1 MFPSL
6 IAKLKHMA
14 LARSWARVIAFLFL
28 LDLTPALSQTTTQ
41 PFFVHLWQMEDGL
54 PQSAIPAILQTSD
67 GFLWICTYAGLVR
80 FDGQH
85 FKVFD
90 EFNTPG
96 LINSRV
102 TCLFEDAD
110 GSLLIGH
117 ETGTLTRFK
126 NGQFEPVEFH
136 ATWRNRTI
144 DDINSDEHGDVWLF
158 NADQQ
163 LARLR
168 DGKILT
174 PIGGG
179 PFAYGRL
186 IKGDNGLLWVM
197 NTGTISMMKNGEL
210 IPVNFDGLTPGT
222 IIQGIAHSRRGGFWI
237 ACEGHIKRWYDHRW
251 VEDLGAA
258 PWGSGTLAA
267 FLEMKDGYLA
277 AATFDQDGQGLYLI
291 SPKGDA
297 TLFNRANK
305 FSSDWI
311 RCLYEDREGNLWAGS
326 GNSGL
331 AMVRHTEI
339 TAVNPPD
346 SWQGRAVL
354 SVCPGRDNSL
364 WVGTEGAGI
373 YRLQAGKWRH
383 YDEEDGLSNM
393 YVWSVLED
401 TFGRLWAGTWGYGL
415 FERENDHFKPLTVTS
430 NFQVT
435 ALLQGHDGC
444 LWVGTGAGLMK
455 LQPDGQA
462 VWSGPN
468 NGSGWSQVKTI
479 LQDGTNQLWFGMA
492 GGGLGCNVN
501 GTFHQ
506 FRKSD
511 GLSSD
516 FINCLYRDADGA
528 LWIGTAGGG
537 LDRFKNGHFASITT
551 QQGLPNNEIC
561 DIENDGHGYFWISTR
576 GGILRVSREALNDC
590 VDGTVADLDCRIYG
604 KYDGMPTIGCS
615 GGFQPASCRT
625 VDGRIWFPTGRG
637 LVIIDPNDVKTN
649 LLAAPVVIEQLSID
663 GIPHD
668 VAYSPAPLRIPPGQH
683 RLEFS
688 FAGLSFV
695 APEKVRY
702 KFKLEG
708 LEQDWVSDENIST
721 ATFNDVPPGKY
732 TFQVTACNN
741 DGIWNDAGAAF
752 AFIVLPHFW
761 QTAWFKMTV
770 WFGGVLIV
778 SCGVWLD
785 TRRRLHRKLEHT
797 AHLHALERERYR
809 IAMDIHDHFG
819 ARLTQMTYL
828 CQIIRRKINEP
839 DLAISSLDNL
849 HSTVRKVTREMDEI
863 VWAVNP
869 KHDTLDSLAIY
880 FGKFAQEFLQS
891 AGVRCRLNFPLMLP
905 AWRLTAET
913 RHNLFLSF
921 QEALNNVVKH
931 AAATQ
936 VDVSLIIE
944 QDSFKLIVQD
954 NGHGFN
960 SQAIALEVSNNSDR
974 LSRGNGLTSMRQ
986 RQVEIGGSFDISS
999 ELGKGTKIVFTIGL
1013 KRSAHK

>member
-6 IAKLKHMA
+6 IAKVKQVA
-14 LARSWARVIAFLFL
+14 LARDWRRVIVFL
-28 LDLTPALSQTTTQ
+28 LLLNFTTAQAQTTTQ

-54 PQSAIPAILQTSD
+54 PQSAIPAILQTRD
-67 GFLWICTYAGLVR
+67 GFLWICTYGGLVR

-90 EFNTPG
+90 EFNAPG

-102 TCLFEDAD
+102 TCLFEDND

-117 ETGTLTRFK
+117 ETGILTRFQ
-126 NGQFEPVEFH
+126 NGKFQQVEIH
-136 ATWRNRTI
+136 AAWRNRTI
-144 DDINSDEHGDVWLF
+144 DDISTDEHGDVWVL

-163 LARLR
+163 LARLK

-174 PIGGG
+174 PAGGG

-197 NTGTISMMKNGEL
+197 NTGKISMMKDGEL
-210 IPVNFDGLTPGT
+210 IPVNFEGITPGM
-222 IIQGIAHSRRGGFWI
+222 IIQGMAHSRRGGFWI
-237 ACEGHIKRWYDHRW
+237 SFGGHIKRWDNNRW
-251 VEDLGAA
+251 VEDLGTA
-258 PWGSGTLAA
+258 PWGSGILAA
-267 FLEMKDGYLA
+267 FLEMRDGYLA
-277 AATFDQDGQGLYLI
+277 AATFDQVDEGLYLL

-305 FSSDWI
+305 LSSDWI

-331 AMVRHTEI
+331 AMIRHTELT
-339 TAVNPPD
+339 TANPPD
-346 SWQGRAVL
+346 NWQGRGVL
-354 SVCPGRDNSL
+354 SVCPGRESSL
-364 WVGTEGAGI
+364 WIGTEGAGI
-373 YRLQAGKWRH
+373 YKLQAGKWQH
-383 YDEEDGLSNM
+383 YDEADGLSNM
-393 YVWSVLED
+393 YVWSILED
-401 TFGRLWAGTWGYGL
+401 ISGKLWAGTWGYGL
-415 FERENDHFKPLTVTS
+415 FEKGDEQFTALTVTS

-435 ALLQGHDGC
+435 ALLQGKSGC
-444 LWVGTGAGLMK
+444 LWVGTGSGLMK
-455 LQPDGQA
+455 LQQDGKL
-462 VWSGPN
+462 VWSTPN

-479 LQDGTNQLWFGMA
+479 LQEDTNQLWFGTA
-492 GGGLGCNVN
+492 GGGLGCFFN
-501 GTFHQ
+501 GDYRQ
-506 FRKSD
+506 FRKEN

-516 FINCLYRDADGA
+516 FINCLYRDSDGI

-537 LDRFKNGHFASITT
+537 LDRLKNGHFASITT

-561 DIENDGHGYFWISTR
+561 DIEDDGNGYFWISTR
-576 GGILRVSREALNDC
+576 GGIVRVNREALDDC
-590 VDGTVADLDCRIYG
+590 VDGKVTYLNCRIYG

-615 GGFQPASCRT
+615 GGFQPAGCRT
-625 VDGRIWFPTGRG
+625 ADGRLWFPTGRG
-637 LVIIDPNDVKTN
+637 LVVIDPYEVKTN
-649 LLAAPVVIEQLSID
+649 LQAPPVVIEQLSVD
-663 GIPHD
+663 GKPYD
-668 VAYSPAPLRIPPGQH
+668 LAYGLAPLKISPGRH

-688 FAGLSFV
+688 FAGLSFA
-695 APEKVRY
+695 APEKVRF

-708 LEQDWVSDENIST
+708 LEQEWVNDENVSA

-732 TFQVTACNN
+732 TFHVTACNN
-741 DGIWNDAGAAF
+741 DGIWNETGATF
-752 AFIVLPHFW
+752 AFIILPHLW
-761 QTAWFKMTV
+761 QTIWFKVTV

-785 TRRRLHRKLEHT
+785 TRRRLHRKLEHA
-797 AHLHALERERYR
+797 AHLHAIERERYR

-839 DLAISSLDNL
+839 DSAISSLDHL
-849 HSTVRKVTREMDEI
+849 HTTVRKVTREMDEI

-891 AGVRCRLNFPLMLP
+891 TGIRCRLNFPLELP
-905 AWRLTAET
+905 PWRLTAEI
-913 RHNLFLSF
+913 RHNLFLSLK
-921 QEALNNVVKH
+921 EALNNVVKH

-936 VDVSLIIE
+936 VDISLTIE
-944 QDSFKLIVQD
+944 KEGFKLIVQD
-954 NGHGFN
+954 DGHGFD
-960 SQAIALEVSNNSDR
+960 SGQLASEVSDTQDR
-974 LSRGNGLTSMRQ
+974 LARGNGLISMAQ
-986 RQVEIGGSFDISS
+986 RQADIGGVFDISS
-999 ELGKGTKIVFTIGL
+999 ELGKGTKIVFTIRL
-1013 KRSAHK
+1013 KKAPA